1 MKRRYRPFSFLLLT
15 ARKNVTYETEPSE
28 VAVLRRATEISGGG
42 AAVTRIAISFCHLV
56 ENAADVPV
64 FFAQKAT
71 SFKKRVMNDESEDFW
86 PTNLLRFL
94 GFSGYFLLS
103 VPRPRNNDLRNFA
116 QSYNTT
122 P

>member
-1 MKRRYRPFSFLLLT
+1 MKPNRLRSLCGVEQRRFR
-15 ARKNVTYETEPSE
+15 
-28 VAVLRRATEISGGG
+28 GGG